1 MGRRVGDALAAA
13 DDIEFVCGLVRSS
26 QLSTDGCLAP
36 LSDDVDQV
44 ISDCDVLFDFTDFDR
59 TLELAAKYVNE
70 GRPLFVGSTV
80 RSGDGLERLMN
91 FAADIP
97 IIYGPNISRGASVL
111 FGVLE
116 TLAGRLG
123 PGYDAKVI
131 GVHHRRKKEAPSGTS
146 GEIARR
152 VQAGRGDELPP
163 EIVSLLAGGAISNHE
178 IIFGSHNDE
187 IRISHNVTRPDID
200 QAVLRTACQWL
211 TAKAPGFYGLPEV
224 LADAEAL

>member
-1 MGRRVGDALAAA
+1 MGLRVGAALAAA
-13 DDIEFVCGLVRSS
+13 DDIQFICGLVRSS

-59 TLELAAKYVNE
+59 TLELAAKCVNE

-80 RSGDGLERLMN
+80 RSGDGLESLMN

-116 TLAGRLG
+116 TLAGRLRSRLRRQG
-123 PGYDAKVI
+123 DRRPSPAQERDAERHVRRNCAPYPGRSRGRIATRNRLV
-131 GVHHRRKKEAPSGTS
+131 
-146 GEIARR
+146 ARR
-152 VQAGRGDELPP
+152 R
-163 EIVSLLAGGAISNHE
+163 S
-178 IIFGSHNDE
+178 
-187 IRISHNVTRPDID
+187 D
-200 QAVLRTACQWL
+200 Q
-211 TAKAPGFYGLPEV
+211 
-224 LADAEAL
+224 